1 MATFPSYNPAYSATK
16 TSQPKVQKTKFGDG
30 YEQRVVFGLQQ
41 NPKEWQLQYLVSD
54 ADATII
60 EAFLDTQ
67 AGQSSFNWTTPE
79 GTYGDKWVCE
89 QWSRELYEFS
99 RSRIT
104 TTFRQ
109 VFEP

>member
-1 MATFPSYNPAYSATK
+1 MATFPNYSPAYSATK
-16 TSQPKVQKTKFGDG
+16 TSQPQVRKTKFGDG
-30 YEQRVVFGLQQ
+30 YEQRLVFGLQQ

-60 EAFLDTQ
+60 ETFLDEQ
-67 AGQSSFNWTTPE
+67 AGQSSFSWTTPE

-89 QWSRELYEFS
+89 QWSRELYDLG

-104 TTFRQ
+104 TSFRQ